1 MRYPL
6 HVFLALS
13 LAAMLAHPATA
24 QTTRPAVPYD
34 ASTPL
39 KAAASLAR
47 AAAAHDQYA
56 VTITYHAATDD
67 ERALL
72 AAMDSAGRAAA
83 DLHDACL
90 ARFKQGLPEPARED
104 TTGDDD
110 EAEINGDE
118 AFVYVAGK
126 QSGLR
131 VRWVRVRGQ
140 WKIPMS
146 DVLRVQRRIHKS
158 LERAV
163 GEKREWATQ
172 VRQVA
177 KEVRAGRY
185 ASPEEVETRLAELA
199 SAVEAT
205 ADAADAKPAE

>member
-1 MRYPL
+1 VSL
-6 HVFLALS
+6 FAL
-13 LAAMLAHPATA
+13 LTHPAIA
-24 QTTRPAVPYD
+24 QTTRASVPYD
-34 ASTPL
+34 SSTPL
-39 KAAASLAR
+39 KASASLAR

-56 VTITYHAATDD
+56 VTITYHASTDD

-72 AAMDSAGRAAA
+72 SAMDSAGRAAA

-90 ARFKQGLPEPARED
+90 ARFNQGLPEPERED
-104 TTGDDD
+104 TGDAD
-110 EAEINGDE
+110 EAEVNGDE
-118 AFVYVAGK
+118 AFVYVGGK

-158 LERAV
+158 LERAI
-163 GEKREWATQ
+163 GEKRDWAKQ

-185 ASPEEVETRLAELA
+185 ASPEEVETRLGELA
-199 SAVEAT
+199 SAADST
-205 ADAADAKPAE
+205 ANAADAKAAD